1 MRASAPTQAPAGS
14 ATREVFVGRA
24 MILGAATLWGA
35 SATVARLAFRDHGV
49 PPLTMVE
56 MRLLIACALLLP
68 WLAWRRRAA
77 LRVPRRDWAYF
88 LILGL
93 LGVAAV
99 QGTYYYSISRL
110 GVGPAILL
118 QYLAPALIVGYEL
131 ARGRP
136 AEARTIASVIAA
148 IAGIGLLVSDPP
160 SAAFHPTTLDW
171 AIGFCSAF
179 SFAFYIGYSK
189 RGLARHSPATLLFYT
204 FLVAAGFWAIV
215 TPPWRILAAHYPPSI
230 WGLFLAVGIGSTL
243 VPFALFAS
251 GLRRLRPVE
260 AAILATFE
268 PVVAI
273 ALAGLVLGEGLRA
286 LQWLGAVLVIAA
298 TLLAATSAAQEV
310 AVSAERI

>member
-1 MRASAPTQAPAGS
+1 VKEEPASEGGEAASGRLAG
-14 ATREVFVGRA
+14 RL
-24 MILGAATLWGA
+24 MILGAATLWGI
-35 SATVARLAFRDHGV
+35 SATVARIAFRDHGV

-56 MRLLIACALLLP
+56 MRLLIACVLVLP
-68 WLAWRRRAA
+68 WLVWKRRSA
-77 LRVPRRDWAYF
+77 LRVPRQEWAYF
-88 LILGL
+88 VVLGL

-110 GVGPAILL
+110 GVGTSILL

-136 AEARTIASVIAA
+136 ADARTIASVIAA
-148 IAGIGLLVSDPP
+148 IAGTALLVGGPK
-160 SAAFHPTTLDW
+160 SAAFHPTWLDW

-189 RGLARHSPATLLFYT
+189 RGLARHAPGTVLFYT
-204 FLVAAGFWAIV
+204 FLVAGIFWAII
-215 TPPWRILAAHYPPSI
+215 TPPWRILAAHYTLSI
-230 WGLFLAVGIGSTL
+230 WGLFLGVGIGSTL
-243 VPFALFAS
+243 IPFALFAS

-273 ALAGLVLGEGLRA
+273 ALAAIVLGEGLRA
-286 LQWLGAVLVIAA
+286 LQWLGAALVIGA
-298 TLLAATSAAQEV
+298 TLLASIPAAREV
-310 AVSAERI
+310 AVTAERV